1 MPGKRRKA
9 RIAALKT
16 LFEVDSVGHPP
27 DQILE
32 RLLEELPL
40 PPDAVGFARHLI
52 HGVIDNRERL
62 DAIIRKNA
70 PVWPLEQVAAVD
82 RSILRLAIY
91 EIVID
96 NRVPMRAAINEAV
109 ELAKEFGGE
118 ASPKFVNGVL
128 GSVAATGTRR

>member
-16 LFEVDSVGHPP
+16 LFEVDSVDHSP
-27 DQILE
+27 DHILE
-32 RLLEELPL
+32 RQLEEHSLPD
-40 PPDAVGFARHLI
+40 DAAEFARHLVR
-52 HGVIDNRERL
+52 GVMENFERL
-62 DAIIRKNA
+62 DEVIRKNA
-70 PVWPLEQVAAVD
+70 PAWPLEQVAAVD
-82 RSILRLAIY
+82 RNILRLAIY

-96 NRVPMRAAINEAV
+96 NRVPMRAAINEAI

>member
-16 LFEVDSVGHPP
+16 LFEVDSVDHSP
-27 DQILE
+27 DHILE
-32 RLLEELPL
+32 RQLEEHSLPD
-40 PPDAVGFARHLI
+40 DAAEFARHLVR
-52 HGVIDNRERL
+52 GVMENYEQL
-62 DAIIRKNA
+62 DEVIRKNA
-70 PVWPLEQVAAVD
+70 PAWPLEQVAAVD
-82 RSILRLAIY
+82 RNILRLAIY

-96 NRVPMRAAINEAV
+96 NRVPMRAAINEAI

>member
-1 MPGKRRKA
+1 MAGKRRKA
-9 RIAALKT
+9 RICALKA
-16 LFEVDSVGHPP
+16 LFEADSVGHPP
-27 DQILE
+27 QQILE
-32 RLLEELPL
+32 RLLEEQPL
-40 PPDAVGFARHLI
+40 PEDAAEFSRHLVM
-52 HGVIDNRERL
+52 GVTENRERL
-62 DAIIRKNA
+62 DELIRKNA
-70 PVWPLEQVAAVD
+70 PAWPLEQMAAVD

-96 NRVPMRAAINEAV
+96 NMVPMRAAINEAV

>member
-16 LFEVDSVGHPP
+16 LFEVDSVDHSP
-27 DQILE
+27 DHILE
-32 RLLEELPL
+32 RQLEEHSLPD
-40 PPDAVGFARHLI
+40 DAAEFARHLVR
-52 HGVIDNRERL
+52 GVMENYERL
-62 DAIIRKNA
+62 DEAIRKNA
-70 PVWPLEQVAAVD
+70 PAWPLEQVAAVD
-82 RSILRLAIY
+82 RNILRLAIY

>member
-16 LFEVDSVGHPP
+16 LFEVDSVDHSP
-27 DQILE
+27 DHILE
-32 RLLEELPL
+32 RQLEEHSLPD
-40 PPDAVGFARHLI
+40 DAAEFARDLVR
-52 HGVIDNRERL
+52 GVMENYERL
-62 DAIIRKNA
+62 DEVIRKNA
-70 PVWPLEQVAAVD
+70 PAWPLEQVAAVD
-82 RSILRLAIY
+82 RNILRLAIY

-96 NRVPMRAAINEAV
+96 NKVPMRAAINEAI